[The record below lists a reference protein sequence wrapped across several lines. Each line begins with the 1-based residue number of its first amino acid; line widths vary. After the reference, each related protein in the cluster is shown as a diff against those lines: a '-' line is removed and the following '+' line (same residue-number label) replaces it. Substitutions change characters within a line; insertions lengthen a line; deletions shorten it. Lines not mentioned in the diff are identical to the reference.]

1 MAKAK
6 PGKVTRKSA
15 EKSAATPVVEKIPQ
29 PHGGALLSGGMP
41 GNVGGTGRP
50 PDAWRALC
58 RTLASRTEMVQT
70 AEEVLKDKNHPAWL
84 GAWKFL
90 AEQGYGKAAQSLDLT
105 TDGKPLVPQV
115 IIIGGQRVVF

>member
-15 EKSAATPVVEKIPQ
+15 EKSAATRVVEKIPQ